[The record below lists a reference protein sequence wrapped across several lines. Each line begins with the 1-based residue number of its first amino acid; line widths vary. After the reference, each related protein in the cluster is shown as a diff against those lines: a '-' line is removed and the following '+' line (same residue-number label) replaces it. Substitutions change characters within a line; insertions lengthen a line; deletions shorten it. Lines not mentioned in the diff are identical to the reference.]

1 MARIYVDKYV
11 GKLERTDLYF
21 VKLTMKDGTV
31 YENLEPR
38 MLFPITNQ
46 TMYITLLD
54 KNEKEFAFVRDL
66 AELDEDSAQALRDC
80 FHEYYMIPKI
90 QKVLSCNE
98 RTGALSWTVL
108 TDRGEVSFQIRNHHS
123 DIKHL
128 RGTKRVIIRDS
139 NDNRYE
145 IEDYTALDRQS
156 AHFLFAYI

>member
-1 MARIYVDKYV
+1 MARIYVDKYI
-11 GKLERTDLYF
+11 GKLERTDLYY

-46 TMYITLLD
+46 TMFITLLD
-54 KNEKEFAFVRDL
+54 KNEKELAFVRDL
-66 AELDEDSAQALRDC
+66 AELDEDSAHALRDC

-90 QKVLSCNE
+90 QRIISCDE
-98 RTGALSWTVL
+98 KTGALRWTVI

-123 DIKHL
+123 DIKRLH
-128 RGTKRVIIRDS
+128 GTKRVIVRDS

-156 AHFLFAYI
+156 MHFLFAYI

>member
-1 MARIYVDKYV
+1 MARIYVDKYI
-11 GKLERTDLYF
+11 GKLERTDLYY

-38 MLFPITNQ
+38 MLFPITNK
-46 TMYITLLD
+46 TMFITLLD

-80 FHEYYMIPKI
+80 FREYYMIPKI
-90 QKVLSCNE
+90 QRIISCDE
-98 RTGALSWTVL
+98 KTGALKWTVF

-123 DIKHL
+123 DIKRLH
-128 RGTKRVIIRDS
+128 GTKRVIVRDS

-156 AHFLFAYI
+156 THFLFAYI

>member
-1 MARIYVDKYV
+1 MARIYVDKYI
-11 GKLERTDLYF
+11 GKLERTDLYY

-46 TMYITLLD
+46 TMFITLLD
-54 KNEKEFAFVRDL
+54 KNEKELAFVRDL
-66 AELDEDSAQALRDC
+66 AELDENSAQALRDC

-90 QKVLSCNE
+90 QRIISCDE
-98 RTGALSWTVL
+98 KTGALRWTVI

-123 DIKHL
+123 DIKRLH
-128 RGTKRVIIRDS
+128 GTKRVIVRDS

-156 AHFLFAYI
+156 MHFLFAYI

>member
-46 TMYITLLD
+46 TMFITLLD

-80 FHEYYMIPKI
+80 FHEYYMIPRI

>member
-1 MARIYVDKYV
+1 MARIYVDKYI
-11 GKLERTDLYF
+11 GKLERTDLYY

-38 MLFPITNQ
+38 MLFPITNK
-46 TMYITLLD
+46 TMFITLLD

-90 QKVLSCNE
+90 QRIISCDE
-98 RTGALSWTVL
+98 KTGALRWTVI

-123 DIKHL
+123 DIKRLH
-128 RGTKRVIIRDS
+128 GTKRVIVRDS

-156 AHFLFAYI
+156 THFLFAYI